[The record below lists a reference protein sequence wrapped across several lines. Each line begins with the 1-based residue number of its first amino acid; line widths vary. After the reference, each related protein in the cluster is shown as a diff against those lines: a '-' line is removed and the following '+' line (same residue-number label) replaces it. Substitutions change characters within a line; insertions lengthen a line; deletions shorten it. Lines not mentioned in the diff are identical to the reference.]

1 MRVKSR
7 SMPVVTEILR
17 LDGYLDGLTLEATSS
32 GLCGVRFDARPQPD
46 KPGPLVLEAARQ
58 LREYFSGERA
68 VFDLPLA
75 PEGTP
80 FQLEVWRAL
89 TKIPYAETASYRDI
103 AIAVNRPKG
112 FQAIGQANTRNPL
125 PIVVPCH
132 RVINADGSMGGYGG
146 GVDRKRIL
154 LELEQRHAHRFRQ
167 TAA

>member
-1 MRVKSR
+1 
-7 SMPVVTEILR
+7 MPVVTEVLR
-17 LDGYLDGLTLEATSS
+17 LDSYLDGLTLEATNS
-32 GLCGVRFDARPQPD
+32 GLCGIRFDAPSQPD
-46 KPGPLVLEAARQ
+46 KPGPCVVEAARQ
-58 LREYFSGERA
+58 LREYFLGERA
-68 VFDLPLA
+68 VFDFPLA
-75 PEGTP
+75 PDGTP

-89 TKIPYAETASYRDI
+89 MKIPYAETASYRDI

-125 PIVVPCH
+125 PMVVPCH
-132 RVINADGSMGGYGG
+132 RIINADGSMGGYGG

>member
-1 MRVKSR
+1 
-7 SMPVVTEILR
+7 MPVVTEVLR
-17 LDGYLDGLTLEATSS
+17 LNSYLDGLTLEATNA
-32 GLCGVRFDARPQPD
+32 GLCGVRFDAALQPD
-46 KPGPLVLEAARQ
+46 KPGPHVLEAARQ

-68 VFDLPLA
+68 VFDLRLA

-89 TKIPYAETASYRDI
+89 MKIPYAETASYRDV

-132 RVINADGSMGGYGG
+132 RIINADGSMGGYGG
-146 GVDRKRIL
+146 GVDRKRVL